1 MTVHFLKKPV
11 TNNSFFF
18 AQWYF
23 KNYHLSGI
31 ISKLVY
37 FDWNISVTFIFF
49 FSIANIV
56 ICTLIN
62 HFLDTSWW
70 IFIKQYRSLNIFDLC
85 KHFPLKIQVK
95 MSQRKTYINTCG
107 PEFSTNEN
115 KTPPTFPSV
124 HELLSMKRFNIVTF
138 LPF

>member
-11 TNNSFFF
+11 TNKSFFCSMI
-18 AQWYF
+18 F
-23 KNYHLSGI
+23 KNYYLSGI
-31 ISKLVY
+31 ISLSS
-37 FDWNISVTFIFF
+37 FIWIEISQLLLCI

-107 PEFSTNEN
+107 PEFSTFAILEM
-115 KTPPTFPSV
+115 KTKPRRHSPLYTSFFPW
-124 HELLSMKRFNIVTF
+124 KDFT
-138 LPF
+138 